1 MRGAIDRIGRSAGAK
16 GLKPVGGESKT
27 DAGTGVNHMT
37 MNRREFVVSTAVSAA
52 VAGLSST
59 AYAAGSGDPDVIVI
73 GAGLSG
79 LETALTLEE
88 NGLKVLLLEGR
99 NRIGGRVYT
108 LFDVPGH
115 PEVGGNTIAN
125 AYGRCIAAA
134 ERSKIEIVNLAPRL
148 FANRAGQ
155 ELFLGSEHIPI
166 KDWANHQRNPFVGD
180 QRKLP
185 PWAWADALFKQHM
198 PFRDLEN
205 WHDAAHAKYDI
216 SVHEFLTSHGA
227 TDAMIRLGFDTNI
240 AYGTT
245 SHDVSLLQQAF
256 ADYWQTVNR
265 GAITAFSRTGAANQ
279 APAAAPGSTTPA
291 GPPPAGV
298 APGAPPGLLVGA
310 FKGGNQNL
318 PIAMA
323 KRLKGDLLMDRR
335 VTAIEASDTGAK
347 VTCSDGKSY
356 RAKAVVCSMPFST
369 LRHVAIDPLPEPVQH
384 KAIQTLG
391 YIPITQFHLVAKRP
405 FWLDDGLSP
414 SMWTDGPLGLVLAQ
428 RFGKTDDEVTSLTV
442 WARGLNAQFVDRLPQ
457 EEAKRLI
464 VSEFAR
470 LRPASKGHLT
480 VAAMHSWAADP
491 FSAGDWAIFQPG
503 QVRELRAAIAK
514 PHQRLFF
521 CGEHTSVGSR
531 GMEGAFESA
540 ERVSLEVL
548 AAV

>member
-1 MRGAIDRIGRSAGAK
+1 MS
-16 GLKPVGGESKT
+16 LS
-27 DAGTGVNHMT
+27 
-37 MNRREFVVSTAVSAA
+37 RRQFVVSSAAAVSAA
-52 VAGLSST
+52 GL
-59 AYAAGSGDPDVIVI
+59 ARNAWAAGSGDPDVIVL

-88 NGLKVLLLEGR
+88 NGLRVLVLEGR
-99 NRIGGRVYT
+99 RRIGGRLYT

-115 PEVGGNTIAN
+115 PEVGGNSIAN
-125 AYGRCIAAA
+125 AYGRCIAAGG
-134 ERSKIEIVNLAPRL
+134 KYGVEIVNLAPKL
-148 FANRAGQ
+148 LANRAGQ
-155 ELFLGSEHIPI
+155 ELFIGGQRVPLAEWPTHP
-166 KDWANHQRNPFVGD
+166 RNPF
-180 QRKLP
+180 QAEMKKLP
-185 PWAWADALFKQHM
+185 PWAWGDAMFRQHM
-198 PFRDLEN
+198 PFKDLEN
-205 WHDAAHAKYDI
+205 WHDPKYAQYDI
-216 SVHEFLTSHGA
+216 SVHDFLASHGA
-227 TDAMIRLGFDTNI
+227 TDEMIRLGFDTNI

-256 ADYWQTVNR
+256 ADYWQAVNR
-265 GAITAFSRTGAANQ
+265 GAIMGFSRTGASNSGTAA
-279 APAAAPGSTTPA
+279 APAAAAASNILI
-291 GPPPAGV
+291 
-298 APGAPPGLLVGA
+298 GAY
-310 FKGGNQNL
+310 KGGNQNL

-323 KRLKGDLLMDRR
+323 KRLRGDLLQGKR
-335 VTAIEASDTGAK
+335 VSAIETGATGAT
-347 VTCSDGKSY
+347 VRCADGTSY
-356 RAKAVVCSMPFST
+356 RAKAVVSSLPFST
-369 LRHVAIDPLPEPVQH
+369 LRNVALDPLPEPVQS

>member
-1 MRGAIDRIGRSAGAK
+1 
-16 GLKPVGGESKT
+16 
-27 DAGTGVNHMT
+27 MT
-37 MNRREFVVSTAVSAA
+37 MNRREFVVSSAVSAA
-52 VAGLSST
+52 VAGMAPT
-59 AYAAGSGDPDVIVI
+59 AYAAGSGEPDVIVI

-88 NGLKVLLLEGR
+88 NGFKVLLLEGR
-99 NRIGGRVYT
+99 NRVGGRVYT

-134 ERSKIEIVNLAPRL
+134 ARNKVEIVNLAPRL

-155 ELFLGSEHIPI
+155 ELFIGGERIAL
-166 KDWANHQRNPFVGD
+166 KDWPSHPRNPFVGE

-185 PWAWADALFKQHM
+185 PWTWADAIFKQHM

-205 WHDAAHAKYDI
+205 WHDSAHAQYDI

-256 ADYWQTVNR
+256 ADHWQNVNR
-265 GAITAFSRTGAANQ
+265 GAITAFSRTGASTQ
-279 APAAAPGSTTPA
+279 TPAPGA
-291 GPPPAGV
+291 GAPP
-298 APGAPPGLLVGA
+298 PGAPPGVLVGA

-323 KRLKGDLLMDRR
+323 KRLKGDLLMNRR
-335 VTAIEASDTGAK
+335 VTAITVDDTSAK
-347 VTCSDGKSY
+347 VTCSDGKTY

-369 LRHVAIDPLPEPVQH
+369 LRHVAIDPVPEPVQH

-391 YIPITQFHLVAKRP
+391 YIPITQFHLVAKKP
-405 FWLDDGLSP
+405 FWLDDGMSP

-428 RFGKTDDEVTSLTV
+428 KFGKTDDEVTSLTV
-442 WARGLNAQFVDRLPQ
+442 WARGLNAQFIDRLGL
-457 EEAKRLI
+457 EEGKKLVIA
-464 VSEFAR
+464 EFER
-470 LRPASKGHLT
+470 LRPASKGLLR
-480 VAAMHSWAADP
+480 VAGAHSWAGDP
-491 FSAGDWAIFQPG
+491 FAAGDWAIFQPG

-514 PHQRLFF
+514 PHKRLFF

-531 GMEGAFESA
+531 GMEGALESA

-548 AAV
+548 GAV